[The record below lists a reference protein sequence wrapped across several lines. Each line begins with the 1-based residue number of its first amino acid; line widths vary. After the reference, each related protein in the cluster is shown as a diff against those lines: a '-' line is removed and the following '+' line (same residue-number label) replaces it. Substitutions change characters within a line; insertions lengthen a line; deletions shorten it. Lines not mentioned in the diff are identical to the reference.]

1 MARRLRREEVL
12 RLSEM
17 VEMLG
22 PDGLRKE
29 FVGLGEQTPATAR
42 GRLPSRYVFRL
53 ADATDIG
60 SLVVLILSPYA
71 GITRTGSGGQ

>member
-1 MARRLRREEVL
+1 MGIAGLEEPEQLAATGVI
-12 RLSEM
+12 EA
-17 VEMLG
+17 V
-22 PDGLRKE
+22 
-29 FVGLGEQTPATAR
+29 VGLGEQMPATAQ